1 MSYLPI
7 ADYLPHRPPMLLLD
21 RVVEASEL
29 RIVCETAIQ
38 VDSPFCSGAAVPGW
52 VGIEYMAQA
61 VGVLA
66 GWRARQKQLPVK
78 IGFLVGTRHYRSH
91 VPQFHVGDG
100 LRVTAD
106 AELLP
111 DEGLAVMRC
120 TLHDAVGTLLAEASL
135 MTFQPDD
142 LDAYL
147 KQASTS
153 REKPSALQ

>member
-1 MSYLPI
+1 
-7 ADYLPHRPPMLLLD
+7 MLLLD
-21 RVVEASEL
+21 RVVEAAEL
-29 RIVCETAIQ
+29 RIVCEVAIQ

-61 VGVLA
+61 VGALA
-66 GWRARQKQLPVK
+66 GWRAMEKRLPVK

-91 VPQFHVGDG
+91 VPQFRVGDV

-106 AELLP
+106 AELMP

-120 TLHDAVGTLLAEASL
+120 TLHDAAGTLLAEATL
-135 MTFQPDD
+135 LVFQPDD

-147 KQASTS
+147 NMHRT
-153 REKPSALQ
+153 PSVNQN